1 MRLYAILLVIFSLFS
16 FQNFFEE
23 IKNFANSTGNLIFKS
38 LGLDNLVGNF
48 LKNLNPQ
55 IKTAIYVILIIFVI
69 VLALLILKNFVHLT
83 ILIAIFLVLL
93 YILFNYF

>member
-1 MRLYAILLVIFSLFS
+1 MRLYAIILIIFSLFS
-16 FQNFFEE
+16 FQNFLEE
-23 IKNFANSTGNLIFKS
+23 IKNFVNSTGNFIFKS

-48 LKNLNPQ
+48 LKNLDSQ

-69 VLALLILKNFVHLT
+69 VLALLILKNFIYLI
-83 ILIAIFLVLL
+83 ILIAIFLILL